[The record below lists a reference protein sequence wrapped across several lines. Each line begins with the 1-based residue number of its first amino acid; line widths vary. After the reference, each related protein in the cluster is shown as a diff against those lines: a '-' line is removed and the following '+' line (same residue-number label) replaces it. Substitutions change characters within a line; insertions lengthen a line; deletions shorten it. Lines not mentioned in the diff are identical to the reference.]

1 MNLAASYFL
10 LVPYALRRGKVVIRR
25 FHIFH
30 ILRGDRESQRNDP
43 KWSNLVKSSPS
54 HFNHIFTLEGDKS

>member
-1 MNLAASYFL
+1 MTNVAQVCAAL
-10 LVPYALRRGKVVIRR
+10 GAARAT
-25 FHIFH
+25 
-30 ILRGDRESQRNDP
+30 ESSSQNMQI